1 MTDVTNLYP
10 LPTSLLAILL
20 YVLSRFCM
28 HLARL
33 WCLLVFSGS
42 EQVTRSFGTFSVD
55 YWPGNTL
62 W

>member
-1 MTDVTNLYP
+1 MTNLYP
-10 LPTSLLAILL
+10 LPTSLLAILI

-42 EQVTRSFGTFSVD
+42 KQVTRSFGTFSGD
-55 YWPGNTL
+55 L
-62 W
+62 WSRSDL